1 MREGAP
7 PHRSKRRWP
16 LGQTSLIPVGTGRYG
31 ESRSHRIVLRRHH
44 RGGFGQCN
52 AGEHRLRSR
61 AGEPF
66 ATVTSAPTHQYG
78 CGRVSTLKRNAQG
91 PTKHNHAASRREAL
105 RCRTTSND
113 RTFPSPTPHHA
124 HTAPPHVLDIREG
137 CPPRAASRAR
147 GNILRH
153 TTTHCPDATEN

>member
-31 ESRSHRIVLRRHH
+31 DSRSHRIVLRRHH

-52 AGEHRLRSR
+52 AGVHRLRSR

-66 ATVTSAPTHQYG
+66 ATVTSAPA
-78 CGRVSTLKRNAQG
+78 RL
-91 PTKHNHAASRREAL
+91 PTNHAKGGYFL
-105 RCRTTSND
+105 PKQIC
-113 RTFPSPTPHHA
+113 
-124 HTAPPHVLDIREG
+124 LL
-137 CPPRAASRAR
+137 AAGA
-147 GNILRH
+147 
-153 TTTHCPDATEN
+153 A